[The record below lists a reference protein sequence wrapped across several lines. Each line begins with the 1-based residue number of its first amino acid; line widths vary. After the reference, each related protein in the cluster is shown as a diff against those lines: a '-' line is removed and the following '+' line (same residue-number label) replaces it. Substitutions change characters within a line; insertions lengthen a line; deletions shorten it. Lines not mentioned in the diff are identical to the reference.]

1 MSKLAGWKAKF
12 LSFASR
18 AVLIKSVMF
27 AIPNYV
33 MQGATLL
40 VHVCE
45 KLDKINR
52 DFLWGSTNE
61 KRRMNMVGW
70 NKIIKSKEE
79 RGLGIQEA
87 RAKNIAL
94 LSKLNWRTYQE
105 QEASWAKVILNKYCS
120 SSRVRSRDPEKLP
133 SSPNWKAI
141 NFRFPTF
148 KKGILWGIGNGIR
161 VSMWLDNWVNCK
173 AMIEG
178 PLRQEEQI
186 IKVADLRCGHD

>member
-1 MSKLAGWKAKF
+1 
-12 LSFASR
+12 
-18 AVLIKSVMF
+18 
-27 AIPNYV
+27 
-33 MQGATLL
+33 
-40 VHVCE
+40 
-45 KLDKINR
+45 
-52 DFLWGSTNE
+52 
-61 KRRMNMVGW
+61 MVGW
-70 NKIIKSKEE
+70 NKIVKFKEE
-79 RGLGIQEA
+79 GGLGIQEA